1 MFFKKVH
8 ICEYT
13 NEKYI
18 LHLSLEVVNVGIMI
32 FPTQVIAPETVTSLS
47 MGWYIAFYMPAV
59 SDIFHTTPI
68 CPSKI
73 LL

>member
-47 MGWYIAFYMPAV
+47 MG
-59 SDIFHTTPI
+59 
-68 CPSKI
+68 
-73 LL
+73 